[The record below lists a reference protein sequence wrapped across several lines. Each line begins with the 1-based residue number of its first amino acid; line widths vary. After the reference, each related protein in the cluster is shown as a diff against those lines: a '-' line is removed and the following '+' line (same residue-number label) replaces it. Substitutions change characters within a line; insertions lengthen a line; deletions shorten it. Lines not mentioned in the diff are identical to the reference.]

1 VKQVDQ
7 AKDKSFYNRSL
18 ERALRILNAF
28 GNDRPALSLA
38 QLSEALSLPRATV
51 LRLCSTLTNYGFLRQ
66 DPQSKQYSLGLRLLE
81 LASSVS
87 DSFSLRKIAAS
98 YLNVLQSKLGKT
110 TFLGILDNDEVLY
123 IDKRDDLRSP
133 INFTSKIGSRR
144 PPYWGMMGSIL
155 MAYLPDSEI
164 KRILQRSPLTVTTRK
179 SITRKEEFLKWLG
192 KIRKQGFVID
202 VEMALDGITGVA
214 APIFDHTGKAIA
226 GVGVGFISSSV
237 SAKEL
242 KGIVKEVTKTALT
255 ISKEMGYSGEDGRT
269 PLVK

>member
-51 LRLCSTLTNYGFLRQ
+51 LRLCSTLTSYGFLRQ

-87 DSFSLRKIAAS
+87 DSFSLRKIAAY
-98 YLNVLQSKLGKT
+98 YLNVLQLKLGKT

-123 IDKRDDLRSP
+123 IDKRDDLQSP

-164 KRILQRSPLTVTTRK
+164 KRILQRNPLTAATRK

-192 KIRKQGFVID
+192 QVRKQGFVID

-214 APIFDHTGKAIA
+214 APIFDHTGNAIA

-255 ISKEMGYSGEDGRT
+255 ISKEMGYSGEDGQT
-269 PLVK
+269 LLVK

>member
-38 QLSEALSLPRATV
+38 HLSEALSLPRATV
-51 LRLCSTLTNYGFLRQ
+51 LRLCSTLTNYRFLRQ

-98 YLNVLQSKLGKT
+98 YLNVLQLKLGKT

-155 MAYLPDSEI
+155 MAYLPDRE
-164 KRILQRSPLTVTTRK
+164 
-179 SITRKEEFLKWLG
+179 ITRVLL
-192 KIRKQGFVID
+192 RN
-202 VEMALDGITGVA
+202 
-214 APIFDHTGKAIA
+214 P
-226 GVGVGFISSSV
+226 
-237 SAKEL
+237 
-242 KGIVKEVTKTALT
+242 
-255 ISKEMGYSGEDGRT
+255 
-269 PLVK
+269 

>member
-1 VKQVDQ
+1 MKQVGQ

-38 QLSEALSLPRATV
+38 QLSETLNLPRATV

-66 DPQSKQYSLGLRLLE
+66 DPQLKQYSLGLRLLE

-87 DSFSLRKIAAS
+87 DSFSLRKVAAPH
-98 YLNVLQSKLGKT
+98 LNLLQSKLGKT
-110 TFLGILDNDEVLY
+110 IFLGILDNDEVLY

-133 INFTSKIGSRR
+133 INFTSKIGTRR
-144 PPYWGMMGSIL
+144 PPYWGMMGAIL

-164 KRILQRSPLTVTTRK
+164 KRILQRNPLTVATRK
-179 SITRKEEFLKWLG
+179 SIARKEEYLKLLSQV
-192 KIRKQGFVID
+192 RKQGFVID

-214 APIFDHTGKAIA
+214 APIFDHTGNAIA

-237 SAKEL
+237 SPKEL

-255 ISKEMGYSGEDGRT
+255 ISKEMGCSGEGGLT
-269 PLVK
+269 LLAK